1 MTAVLPAAAGPL
13 LPGAGWAAGSAP
25 WTFSGMMAGWH
36 AGMPQLMPGASSIPM
51 QHMAGGTALA
61 MAANWAGAPISAVP
75 AAAGLQATGAAPVAV
90 TSGAAVSPK
99 PSGLSLA
106 AAPPAAAAGCGSA
119 STSNKHVRDAA
130 AAAHH
135 AGLAAELVNSS
146 KSSGAA
152 CIADMCRSGSLDSGI
167 LEVDDF
173 NLFTTSDDLA
183 SLPGML
189 LGLDGL
195 SGLENLVC

>member
-1 MTAVLPAAAGPL
+1 
-13 LPGAGWAAGSAP
+13 
-25 WTFSGMMAGWH
+25 
-36 AGMPQLMPGASSIPM
+36 
-51 QHMAGGTALA
+51 
-61 MAANWAGAPISAVP
+61 
-75 AAAGLQATGAAPVAV
+75 
-90 TSGAAVSPK
+90 
-99 PSGLSLA
+99 LA
-106 AAPPAAAAGCGSA
+106 AAPPAAAAAAAAGCSSA
-119 STSNKHVRDAA
+119 LTANKHVRDAA

-183 SLPGML
+183 ALPGML

-195 SGLENLVC
+195 GGLESLVC